1 MGRGCPLFFDHNRKR
16 MFVERAGDVDVVKI
30 NAIEG
35 ELSAFVSKRD
45 KERRRDEGER
55 AREAIWQESVRVF
68 NARRDGERREAWVS
82 YLMAHADRVEAAA
95 AVIAAEKRAL
105 ARKLMQTNSLEETA

>member
-35 ELSAFVSKRD
+35 ELDGLVARRD
-45 KERRRDEGER
+45 KERQGVR
-55 AREAIWQESVRVF
+55 A
-68 NARRDGERREAWVS
+68 
-82 YLMAHADRVEAAA
+82 
-95 AVIAAEKRAL
+95 
-105 ARKLMQTNSLEETA
+105 

>member
-1 MGRGCPLFFDHNRKR
+1 MDTVSRGE
-16 MFVERAGDVDVVKI
+16 MVEA
-30 NAIEG
+30 
-35 ELSAFVSKRD
+35 ELD
-45 KERRRDEGER
+45 GLICRRDEKR
-55 AREAIWQESVRVF
+55 RREEESAWVEDAWAESVRKH